1 MRDESFI
8 KKVEKFNEAYRLTE
22 KGAVLNWFDIT
33 APDGFFSLNDTVGDI
48 MSNEDGNKSCRNC
61 FRALDRQRHK
71 AWNEQWHDE
80 DAEWIHSTPNDQYD
94 GTYQSDDKPARRS
107 RENKRSE

>member
-1 MRDESFI
+1 
-8 KKVEKFNEAYRLTE
+8 
-22 KGAVLNWFDIT
+22 
-33 APDGFFSLNDTVGDI
+33 

-80 DAEWIHSTPNDQYD
+80 DAEWIHGTPNDQYD
-94 GTYQSDDKPARRS
+94 GDYQQMTSKAEKQKKINEVSKEQLLAINDRLNQIRK
-107 RENKRSE
+107 